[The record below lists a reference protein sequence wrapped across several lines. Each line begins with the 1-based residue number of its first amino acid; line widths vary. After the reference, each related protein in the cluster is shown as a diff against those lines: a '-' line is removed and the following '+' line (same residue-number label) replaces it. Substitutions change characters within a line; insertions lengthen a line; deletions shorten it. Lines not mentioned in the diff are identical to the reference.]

1 MKATGDLSR
10 VAVVLVRTSHP
21 GNIGSAARAMK
32 TMGLQ
37 DLVLVAPRHFPHPE
51 AEALAAGAAD
61 LLARARVVAT
71 LEEALADRALAVG
84 FSARRRDLSHP
95 VAEWRDLAPS
105 VGALAGPLALVFGNE
120 TSGLTNDE
128 LLRCARLATI
138 ATNPDYGSL
147 NLAAAV
153 QVACYELA
161 LASRA
166 FAPSPGGAGEPATGE
181 DLEALHARLRSLLVA
196 SGFIDPANPG
206 RYDERLRRLA
216 SRANLER
223 EEVRLLHGILEA
235 LSRRAGSGG

>member
-1 MKATGDLSR
+1 MGPAARWTPGT
-10 VAVVLVRTSHP
+10 VVLL
-21 GNIGSAARAMK
+21 G
-32 TMGLQ
+32 GLALFFAVF
-37 DLVLVAPRHFPHPE
+37 LVYPVGFILREAFLADGRFTLRHF
-51 AEALAAGAAD
+51 ALLLGSPTSLQAMLNSFTIAGLTTLLTTLLTLPLAHLLTRYQFRGQTLLNGLLLIPMVMPPFVGAIG
-61 LLARARVVAT
+61 LRQILAR
-71 LEEALADRALAVG
+71 
-84 FSARRRDLSHP
+84 
-95 VAEWRDLAPS
+95 
-105 VGALAGPLALVFGNE
+105 
-120 TSGLTNDE
+120 
-128 LLRCARLATI
+128 
-138 ATNPDYGSL
+138 YGSL

-196 SGFIDPANPG
+196 SGFIDPENPG

-223 EEVRLLHGILEA
+223 EEVRLIHGILEA